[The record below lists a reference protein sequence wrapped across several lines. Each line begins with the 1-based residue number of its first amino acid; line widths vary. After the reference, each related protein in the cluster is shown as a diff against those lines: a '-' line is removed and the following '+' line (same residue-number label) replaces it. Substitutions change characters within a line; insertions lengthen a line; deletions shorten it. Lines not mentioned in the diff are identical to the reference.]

1 MAYRRRPA
9 ATATSSSSPEPST
22 STLIEAATS
31 STSTSFTPQHS
42 LYSTATLAVSVSA
55 DNTAPTVAPNADSTS
70 CRIDGITS
78 SGIRAKRTRATASED
93 IDLSLCESAPVVS
106 RVHLQPPSQ
115 LGAKRPRHGAA
126 MHALPM
132 SSSTAAAP
140 LDSTTE
146 WDYHDDPCRGSISD
160 THIEGSNLVSPSRA
174 QRRSVHTPPKSTSTT
189 TAFERPVTPCLPS
202 TPTPTSVS
210 LSATYPPTQHTVSIE
225 HANTLSFTSSAI
237 AAINADEEFARQL
250 QEQEYSAIQPP
261 TMHSIYN
268 RVHDLTAALSSL
280 REEFDDPTIDHED
293 PPEASDID
301 NCMSNTSDADS
312 DDLSSV
318 HDVDSSAFDLD
329 HTDELD
335 DESGADEEY
344 QGGWQ
349 YLSDTLNSERI
360 QPISS
365 YYGMASD
372 ALNSRSS
379 RSARLRR
386 GYSRQ
391 MADLGS
397 WMASSP
403 RNYLRDD
410 ELDSTYEGLLAL
422 SEQIGS
428 VVSKGTPA
436 EVIVAIPTR
445 TYSSGSPTHRNDIPR
460 CAICLE
466 DYCDEDVIKTLPGC
480 GHEMHGSCV
489 SNWLLN
495 SKLCPICR
503 SDITTAL

>member
-250 QEQEYSAIQPP
+250 QEQEY
-261 TMHSIYN
+261 T
-268 RVHDLTAALSSL
+268 
-280 REEFDDPTIDHED
+280 
-293 PPEASDID
+293 SDID

-466 DYCDEDVIKTLPGC
+466 DYCDEDAIKTLPGC